1 MFRCSL
7 SISALLLLSGC
18 SLLTGNNNEQ
28 TLTAI
33 QQVESNI
40 QHLNSKI
47 DNKING
53 LETSLNQQN
62 EYILNL
68 ESDLSSMAEEMMLAR
83 KQQQFIIDKLNKF
96 SNPASPV
103 KINKNTLT
111 SYNSSVYDQTLI
123 LGAKEWVTIEAIDTR
138 FTARVDTGAATSS
151 LNAVNMQ
158 EFERDGHKWVRF
170 NLANN
175 DNIDD
180 ENQWISA
187 PIVRHVN
194 VRQTSSE
201 ELQRRAVVELRVG
214 LGSLNEKVLFTL
226 ADRSQMTHPI
236 LLGREFIKDIAI
248 VDVSKEFLQTQ

>member
-1 MFRCSL
+1 MFRCTL
-7 SISALLLLSGC
+7 TISALLLLSGC
-18 SLLTGNNNEQ
+18 SLLSGNSNEQ

-47 DNKING
+47 DKKING
-53 LETSLNQQN
+53 LETSLNLQN

-68 ESDLSSMAEEMMLAR
+68 ESDLSNMSEEMTLAR
-83 KQQQFIIDKLNKF
+83 KQQQIIIKKLKKSF
-96 SNPASPV
+96 EPV
-103 KINKNTLT
+103 SSVKTHKNTLT
-111 SYNSSVYDQTLI
+111 SYNSVYDHTLI
-123 LGAKEWVTIEAIDTR
+123 LGAKEWVTIDAIGKR

-175 DNIDD
+175 DKINDN
-180 ENQWISA
+180 EQWISA

-194 VRQTSSE
+194 VRQTSSD
-201 ELQRRAVVELRVG
+201 ELQKRAVVELRVG